1 MAKKADSSSDEIVV
15 KHRDYQ
21 GKPTERV
28 FSKEVHGENFADVAD
43 ESRRHVGRPVYGP
56 GSGQHQ
62 AQN

>member
-1 MAKKADSSSDEIVV
+1 MAKKADSSRDEIVV
-15 KHRDYQ
+15 KHRDHQ

-43 ESRRHVGRPVYGP
+43 ESRRHVGRP
-56 GSGQHQ
+56 GSGQYQ